1 MCPSFSVWPGCV
13 FAASAQAHYLLAG
26 TRARRQRERAGVG
39 WSSSS
44 KPGCAAAIRGIESG
58 QRRAGPPGQNA
69 AICVKVRNL
78 DTARHPTN
86 LTGNTFGPHGHIC
99 AFFNSVD
106 EQHRVLRPF
115 IKGGFDQGD
124 KAYHYVDPELRDA
137 HLGWLAE
144 AGIDVQRVMA
154 SGQLEVWPWQDSTLR
169 GERFELSSWLA
180 SFEQVL
186 QSGPAAGYAQTRFMG
201 HMEWALLDLPGVG
214 DLIEYETLVNY
225 VISKYEGSVICTY
238 DLTKFGASVVMDALR
253 THPAVIIGGL
263 LQENPFFVPP
273 DELLQ
278 EIRERRPASVSASA
292 AE

>member
-1 MCPSFSVWPGCV
+1 LRRSDPRDRIRP
-13 FAASAQAHYLLAG
+13 ASS
-26 TRARRQRERAGVG
+26 R
-39 WSSSS
+39 S
-44 KPGCAAAIRGIESG
+44 
-58 QRRAGPPGQNA
+58 AGPERGYL
-69 AICVKVRNL
+69 REGENL
-78 DTARHPTN
+78 DTARQPTN

-115 IKGGFDQGD
+115 IKDGFDQGD

-144 AGIDVQRVMA
+144 AGIDVHEVMA

-169 GERFELSSWLA
+169 GERFELSTWLP

-186 QSGPAAGYAQTRFMG
+186 RSGPAAGYAQTRFMG

-278 EIRERRPASVSASA
+278 EIRQRRSAIESAST